1 VLNRRDPRVK
11 LEPGAPFHELVRLGF
26 AHRRKMLRRQ
36 IEKCGDA
43 EAAFAKLGISTNAR
57 AEELSLD
64 QWIALANALRL

>member
-1 VLNRRDPRVK
+1 
-11 LEPGAPFHELVRLGF
+11 
-26 AHRRKMLRRQ
+26 MLRRQ